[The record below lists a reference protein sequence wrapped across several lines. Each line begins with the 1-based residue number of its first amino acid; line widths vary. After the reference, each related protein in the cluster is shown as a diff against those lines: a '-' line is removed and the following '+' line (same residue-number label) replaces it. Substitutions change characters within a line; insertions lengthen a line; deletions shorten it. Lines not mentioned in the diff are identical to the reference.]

1 MAVGFPKHRNPQL
14 DSLITPQIAK
24 QSISNVQKVIII
36 LYAKLLAEQLPGLSS
51 FLTIPYYLFCHGD
64 IMEDLARVFYFFI
77 FYFLFF
83 FDKSERFCF
92 LWAT

>member
-64 IMEDLARVFYFFI
+64 VTEDLARVFFI
-77 FYFLFF
+77 FYFLFFIF

-92 LWAT
+92 L

>member
-1 MAVGFPKHRNPQL
+1 M

-64 IMEDLARVFYFFI
+64 VMEDLARVFYFFY
-77 FYFLFF
+77 FFLFLTKVKDF
-83 FDKSERFCF
+83 AFCER
-92 LWAT
+92 LNVKI